1 MAKGAEGVFNW
12 GAHAPNAANAPNG
25 VPSASFSIKHFGIF
39 FLDFGIMCFDFFYIY
54 IYVCMCVIYIYAL
67 T

>member
-25 VPSASFSIKHFGIF
+25 VPSASFSIKHFVF
-39 FLDFGIMCFDFFYIY
+39 FP
-54 IYVCMCVIYIYAL
+54 
-67 T
+67 